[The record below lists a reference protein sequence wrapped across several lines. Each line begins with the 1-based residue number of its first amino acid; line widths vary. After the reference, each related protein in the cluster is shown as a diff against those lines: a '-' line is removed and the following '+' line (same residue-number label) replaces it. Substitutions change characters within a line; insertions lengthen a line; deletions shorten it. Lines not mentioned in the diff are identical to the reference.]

1 MNILDRLSSTAR
13 DRADDARDRAR
24 MAITGEPRR
33 SPGGMLV
40 AGTIGVLAGAA
51 AAMLLDPQRGRARR
65 ARLMDQGGA
74 AIRRAARQGEQV
86 VRRVRSDVSGRV
98 AAARAAGA
106 RDVRPIDDVTL
117 TDRIQST
124 IFRDDA
130 VPKGTLNV
138 NVERGIVVLRGEV
151 PDEAMRSRI
160 VAEVEAIEGVWSVRD
175 LLHLPGEPAPTAVV
189 AAG

>member
-1 MNILDRLSSTAR
+1 MNIFDRLSSTAR

-24 MAITGEPRR
+24 MAITGERRR
-33 SPGGMLV
+33 SPAGMVVAGMLG
-40 AGTIGVLAGAA
+40 ALAGAGA
-51 AAMLLDPQRGRARR
+51 ALLLDPQRGRARR
-65 ARLMDQGGA
+65 ARLVDQGGA
-74 AIRRAARQGEQV
+74 AVRRAARQGEQL
-86 VRRVRSDVSGRV
+86 VRRVRSDVTGRL
-98 AAARAAGA
+98 AASRAAGA
-106 RDVRPIDDVTL
+106 RDVRPIDDATL

-189 AAG
+189 AS